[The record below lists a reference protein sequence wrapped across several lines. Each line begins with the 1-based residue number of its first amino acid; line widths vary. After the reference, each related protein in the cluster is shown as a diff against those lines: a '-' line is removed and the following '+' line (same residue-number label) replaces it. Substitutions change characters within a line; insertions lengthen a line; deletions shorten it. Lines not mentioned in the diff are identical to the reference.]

1 LLVPTFIALDTGTT
15 RTRAW
20 LLSED
25 EVLDEARADAGVRDT
40 ARDGSP
46 SRLFGAL
53 ATVLSALDPEGRIP
67 ILSAG
72 MIGSSLGLGHVPHV
86 PAPTGLDDLATGVS
100 ALRLPTLRDRVVHV
114 VPGVRTSPPADDD
127 IDAGLGD
134 VMRGEETTTLGALRC
149 GLLRPGE
156 TIFSVGSHWK
166 RIVTDR
172 EGRILASITSLGG
185 ELIDTVRTGT
195 ILAEA
200 LPDEWPAALPDHQVE
215 DGISR
220 VERAGLPRA
229 LFEVRLAQLAK
240 DGSPLER
247 MARLAGIVIGA
258 DLERWPTRPEG
269 RVVVIGA
276 PPVAG
281 AWLGVLRRRGVTA
294 DTLPLLAAERAFR
307 EGLAAI
313 GARVGLI

>member
-1 LLVPTFIALDTGTT
+1 LGHREFIALDTGTT

-20 LLSED
+20 RLSEGN
-25 EVLDEARADAGVRDT
+25 VLDEARADAGVRDT

-46 SRLFGAL
+46 SRLLDAL
-53 ATVLSALDPEGRIP
+53 ATVLSALDPEGHVP

-86 PAPTGLDDLATGVS
+86 PAPAGLAELAAGVL
-100 ALRLPTLRDRVVHV
+100 ALRLPSLRDRVVHV
-114 VPGVRTSPPADDD
+114 VPGVRSSPPADDD

-134 VMRGEETTTLGALRC
+134 VMRGEETATFGALRC
-149 GLLRPGE
+149 RLLQPGE

-166 RIVTDR
+166 RILTDR

-185 ELIDTVRTGT
+185 ELIETVRTGT
-195 ILAEA
+195 TLAEA
-200 LPDEWPAALPDHQVE
+200 LPGEWPAALPDHQIE

-220 VERAGLPRA
+220 VDRAGLPRA
-229 LFEVRLAQLAK
+229 LFEVRLAQLARE
-240 DGSPLER
+240 GSPLDR

-258 DLERWPTRPEG
+258 DLAQWSTRPEG
-269 RVVVIGA
+269 RVVLFGA
-276 PPVAG
+276 PPLAG
-281 AWLGVLRRRGVTA
+281 AWHGVLRRRGVNA
-294 DTLPLLAAERAFR
+294 DALPLEAAERAFR

-313 GARVGLI
+313 GAGAGLI